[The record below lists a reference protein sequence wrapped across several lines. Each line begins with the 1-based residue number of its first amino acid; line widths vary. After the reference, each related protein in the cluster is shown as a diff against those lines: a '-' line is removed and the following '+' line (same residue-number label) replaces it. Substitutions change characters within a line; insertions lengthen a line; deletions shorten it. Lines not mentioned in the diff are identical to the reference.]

1 MFPQTQK
8 YLVGLNLVQRYSKLV
23 CPSDTHI
30 PQIPVIVLQVSY
42 HYEYNRFF
50 SAKQV
55 SFAGIPIM
63 IRLFSQCFFF
73 SNCSLNQIACFHS
86 EKKKGS
92 SPLFLCF
99 SSPNLLLFHLY
110 YSAEV

>member
-8 YLVGLNLVQRYSKLV
+8 YLVGLNLVQRYSKLL

-50 SAKQV
+50 FSKA
-55 SFAGIPIM
+55 S
-63 IRLFSQCFFF
+63 LFCRDTNYDKTVLPVLFFF
-73 SNCSLNQIACFHS
+73 QLLPEPDSMFSL
-86 EKKKGS
+86 
-92 SPLFLCF
+92 
-99 SSPNLLLFHLY
+99 
-110 YSAEV
+110 